1 MEEKK
6 RRRWLAGFLAIIMT
20 ITGVGIPLPFPSEAS
35 DVWPQKSTAPYYCL
49 DGGKGW
55 KKVDRYDMYKF
66 DTMPSPLTET
76 QAKRLFWAYPD
87 NWSALKDAAKKFDPG
102 LYAEIASTT
111 SSANIVKYVKDDAG
125 TKFAWVADDPEI
137 EDRAIAVMEQASSVG
152 LAAGKEAPDAIREA
166 TSEDTAVP
174 FQVLPFSD
182 GPGALDTEFVLG
194 KEFIRDIAKI
204 EPQSVWDNGST
215 GGNVGWLDASQD
227 KNIAKSVMGQNLYEV
242 TWSGDAIRIHN
253 NGSVTA
259 NENAVGSNMTD
270 EEKYNKTTV
279 RYKITM
285 KGNSGW
291 YTEGSWNPEYLRE
304 WMDFKVCI
312 NAPEHQR
319 LYKADMRIIPSDM
332 VFYLVISQDGESGEP
347 GGAGDGEIPEYG
359 EEPPTLEFQ
368 IYRHKETFSADYN
381 VRLVKHDDE
390 TGMPLKGSQ
399 FYLYERFEDGG
410 KISKTD
416 GEGRLAEKNLSFR
429 PWSGFQVF
437 SEGTTNGKGEI
448 TYKDT
453 RKYAYE
459 KTYCDGHAA
468 PSWANMPEDQEDG
481 DSGDED
487 GKKSDAYEEAAE
499 QTRDN
504 NRAAAKQW
512 MELVEACEAEA
523 EGGCHFHW
531 LADESVYDEVQEVLE
546 SGEPDGR
553 SRKNAG
559 NERKLRAASEA
570 AFEESGCK
578 ADCEETYRK
587 FIGLRFTYTWREIQA
602 RNGYILHDL
611 HLDDIPVEMIT
622 TDSSQAGADAEK
634 RSGSSREITENIW
647 YSGNG
652 MTGGSTVSERKIPV
666 VKSRAETIMKRTA
679 SNAEADTKE
688 AAVKATASNAEKK
701 SIFDRFY
708 GWFMGRS
715 REEADDG
722 EESDDWGE
730 FEGVGDFEDILA
742 DAEEDGIRHLDLG
755 DSERYS
761 HCNGAEDCGDAWHVY
776 DHRTEGRIHITKKDR
791 DLFRGESDDY
801 SSYGDA
807 EGDGTL
813 EGAVYGL
820 FAAEDI
826 VHPDAEV
833 TGNGILTNTGV
844 VYKKNDLVAA
854 AATDQDGNAD
864 FLCYTEAP
872 GVEYDYTAGKIR
884 KRTDISWNGPGNLYQ
899 ENMEKNGNW
908 WIGRPLILGK
918 YYIKELSRSEGYELS
933 VNGMDQEITNRGA
946 GFETPGSVTDA
957 NGTAVV
963 TMPEL
968 AAAMEGDDGRG
979 KGYDELPFS
988 VTSAGAAG
996 ENGDGG
1002 YEIFAYGFSEG
1013 TKFYRVDT
1021 GEELVTGP
1029 HVTGTEE
1036 VIVKDGAGRTVWK
1049 RAESD
1054 TSDLLYQPERDAAGN
1069 ITGQEPVSRIEPQ
1082 ILKAEQ
1088 IPEKIPMSLSNLSVN
1103 EEDERFQVKL
1113 EDCDLSDE
1121 TSESFL
1127 FLKAQTEEILGRNG
1141 YEVPVTAGGIRS
1153 LEDVPVYSR
1162 GVKKG
1167 QKDLWGMT
1175 TDPGEP
1181 AKKTVYGAAVQE
1193 ITVPVEK
1200 NSCVLDLMRSI
1211 FTWYQEHPQWNFCGI
1226 DGIRKE
1232 DAGYQVTLYA
1242 GASSIGNR
1250 RFFTSK
1256 VENGK
1261 KTTDS
1266 VYAVYEDPVNL
1277 RWVYQEYKNSGNFRF
1292 QIDRQYV
1299 MGYAGNRRYYL
1310 DATLT
1315 PALMPGTDG
1324 KLTEI
1329 MHQVMVYH
1337 KEGEEVI
1344 DYLSGDPAHGYR
1356 VPLTRTEDKIEV
1368 TTEKELVEK
1377 DVEIQSVVRE
1387 KTGVY
1392 RIQVRTSGK
1401 DSFGKDFTDGKTS
1414 LTLNFIVKLPEKD
1427 HVLTEKE
1434 IQTIGNANVWGY
1446 QEGDRIGYAEYL
1458 VKFSGAALAVSV
1470 SKNQDLSDTYITAKR
1485 LVYRGQDKISEDG
1498 DTGLTP
1504 VLVLERPVKQ
1514 KIRVEKKTDDE
1525 KNIGNF
1531 RFKIYLKS
1539 NLERIFCTRDGEIFW
1554 VDKNGKTVQI
1564 EEYQKNFPELVQKI
1578 YTKKADRQVLET
1590 VGRKIDPDHGE
1601 AGTDKGYNY
1610 EKFFAAVRTADTD
1623 RWKRRGFLWNTS
1635 FKSFAAS
1642 LITGQQNE
1650 INTSEYAKENAKRSD
1665 AVRQF
1670 AIDWYLKAEQEQMK
1684 QGENAYSDE
1693 QYDHALYLAIQK
1705 AEDYLQP
1712 FFKYDLGKIYAIA
1725 WDCEENGGLDG
1736 DRTTLAVRKENG
1748 QAQEEAASAVS
1759 KYLPYGEYVIVEEQ
1773 PHAPELLDFKNRHY
1787 EIDAPKEIFLPVA
1800 GGQTEAGDDWKEK
1813 YVYRTADSPWDLA
1826 KKYLIRFNEESAENQ
1841 KQELREYVI
1850 CAHSNDGDFEVY
1862 PYGLSEKK
1870 RAGHYEP
1877 YGNEKVKQYY
1887 HYRADSENGVKR
1899 EGKEMMTGIKTA
1911 YDGEYAPMLVPW
1923 SIVDPNEEKED
1934 TVWAGYGEKT
1944 FLNRKYFSNLRI
1956 EKLDAETGEPILHD
1970 DAVFGVYRA
1979 ERNEA
1984 DDGDGAVRCYTADTM
1999 ILGSQYFLEAMG
2011 AKEIRPFARK
2021 AAGAGELFY
2030 GTVPAGTPIC
2040 QESDLVSFTDKNGL
2054 QTGTLMAIPTIRDI
2068 EEKGILQ
2075 AVGYAKTPNPL
2086 PAGVYVLAEVK
2097 PPAGYVRSGPVAVEI
2112 YSDRILYS
2120 GGWTEGKTA
2129 AAVYGYEQDPDGIHP
2144 ENVTDTA
2151 RIYVENTATI
2161 LEISK
2166 TKAIDS
2172 IRGMKVSGR
2181 VEGTISELRAQYGLE
2196 NLDLAY
2202 NHAGTYQGFGWKKGT
2217 LEMLEQRKRGGER
2230 VEIVYENGIFQGY
2243 GYVTR
2248 KLEAADH
2255 QNPYVT
2261 GAKLALYD
2269 AIRVNQTGDSQD
2281 HAFEGVE
2288 VTRDRNGNVTDI
2300 VVKEGYAGEKLE
2312 FSRDRASVDEMR
2324 GEDTW
2329 EIKTVKRRD
2338 TPVLFYD
2345 LGNLDVIKKGK
2356 DGTFYGYDR
2365 EGRQQKITF
2374 DTESIYA
2381 LKNGQPV
2388 FEISGGD
2395 FTKLVYDRKS
2405 KVFTATDPETTL
2417 FHLDGSLCRDA
2428 EVDAYTGLAY
2438 VKKTE
2443 IGSNGREQQVFYV
2456 WPVVKETDTAGNL
2469 TGRRKILTGRPAEIM
2484 EGSENAY
2491 ITGTWSTETGVFE
2504 KWMEPVLDEFG
2515 LVKYYPES
2523 GALYKKGE
2531 PVYDRDGDYV
2541 TYRYEELLE
2550 MENRAAYHLNEREK
2564 LLDVGNPENEA
2575 DDVPLKHRKGESY
2588 LIPNVWISGEK
2599 TIQDGRMD
2607 ESTDGQPDLLRRVI
2621 PGSYI
2626 LEELEAP
2633 DGYVRTFPS
2642 AVEVKETNEVQ
2653 RVLLSDEK
2661 TKVEIAKID
2670 GTEDYRQKVENRTD
2684 METSETSTEIR
2695 GTYSQTFVTGAK
2707 LALFKA
2713 KRVNTAD
2720 QDKYPKGYYFV
2731 KTEETPAVWN
2741 SEDPVDNHK
2750 VSVTA
2755 MWITD
2760 GKPKYFEGIPV
2771 GDYILEELE
2780 TPDGYLPASM
2790 EITVEETGNLQSFVL
2805 KDDHTKLEVFKL
2817 ERNASGEKEPLSWP
2831 AAAEFVLCEAVLDE
2845 NGGAKTENGA
2855 YLYRKDRIVDS
2866 WKADD
2871 LSEYVPAIPEAY
2883 EKMFGQYGNEFRQF
2897 SWKKESQGRVTSG
2910 DARLLED
2917 MATENRKIITQ
2928 IWELSDGSRMRVS
2941 VTVDGDPKR
2950 LTSDGQLSPR
2960 FEYQFRYHDRS
2971 SERYP
2976 GMTSYDMRA
2985 GLHRIDR
2992 IPEGKYVLLETRVP
3006 DGYQGAEPI
3015 LITVDQTEN
3024 IVRYEV
3030 ENRREPEEKIACGR
3044 IRIRKTDAEDKELKL
3059 SGAWFEAV
3067 CVQTGEKTVFMTGAD
3082 GIALSPELPIGYL
3095 KNGAWVMY
3103 EYEVQEIQSPPGYG
3117 CSEETFSIV
3126 FDREKEAVIQ
3136 LYELSITNKKTRAQF
3151 SKLDMATGE
3160 ELPGA
3165 SLELKTVDGTVIDSW
3180 ISGKT
3185 PHFVEGTLTAGE
3197 TYILTEISAPD
3208 GYEIADSIKFT
3219 VPIDGSFIKIEM
3231 TDHRKIPDEPERPTE
3246 PELPTEPA
3254 ESETT
3259 APAETPT
3266 APKEPETSERPSEPE
3281 QPTAPTPHDKPKKPV
3296 EAEWTEPESEEESK
3310 QERDREKTYGRITV
3324 RYERE
3329 FSGSTE
3335 GRVRQKDRTSLRTPE
3350 TGDTRRP
3357 EIAVF
3362 GLFIGFLGLWYLH
3375 IKKEEN
3381 ERKEERKDKK

>member
-1 MEEKK
+1 MEEKR
-6 RRRWLAGFLAIIMT
+6 RRRWLAGFLAVIMT

-125 TKFAWVADDPEI
+125 TKFAWVADNPEI

-152 LAAGKEAPDAIREA
+152 LAAGKEAPDAIRGA

-285 KGNSGW
+285 RGNSGW

-332 VFYLVISQDGESGEP
+332 VFYLVISQDGEGGGSGTL
-347 GGAGDGEIPEYG
+347 GDGEIPEYG
-359 EEPPTLEFQ
+359 VETPTLEFQ

-381 VRLVKHDDE
+381 VRLVKHDGE

-416 GEGRLAEKNLSFR
+416 GEGKLAEKNLSFR

-437 SEGTTNGKGEI
+437 SEGTTNEKGEI

-481 DSGDED
+481 DSGDKD

-512 MELVEACEAEA
+512 MELMEACEAEA

-553 SRKNAG
+553 SQKSAG
-559 NERKLRAASEA
+559 NERKLRAASEDA
-570 AFEESGCK
+570 LEESGCK
-578 ADCEETYRK
+578 ADCEETYRR
-587 FIGLRFTYTWREIQA
+587 FIGLRFTYTWKEIQA

-622 TDSSQAGADAEK
+622 TDSSQAGVNAEK

-652 MTGGSTVSERKIPV
+652 VTGGSTVSERKIPV
-666 VKSRAETIMKRTA
+666 VKSHAGTIMKRTA

-708 GWFMGRS
+708 DWFMGRS
-715 REEADDG
+715 RDEADDG
-722 EESDDWGE
+722 EESDGWGE

-742 DAEEDGIRHLDLG
+742 DAEEDGIRHLDPR
-755 DSERYS
+755 DSEKYS

-791 DLFRGESDDY
+791 DLFRGEADDY
-801 SSYGDA
+801 SSYGDT

-844 VYKKNDLVAA
+844 VYKKNDLVAT

-968 AAAMEGDDGRG
+968 TAAMEGDDGSG
-979 KGYDELPFS
+979 KGYDELPFT
-988 VTSAGAAG
+988 VTSAGTAG
-996 ENGDGG
+996 KNEDGG
-1002 YEIFAYGFSEG
+1002 YEIFAYGFPEG
-1013 TKFYRVDT
+1013 TRFYRADA

-1036 VIVKDGAGRTVWK
+1036 VIVKDEAGRIVWK

-1054 TSDLLYQPERDAAGN
+1054 SSDLLYQPERDAAGN

-1088 IPEKIPMSLSNLSVN
+1088 IPEKIPMSLSNLSVD

-1141 YEVPVTAGGIRS
+1141 YEVPVTAGGVRS
-1153 LEDVPVYSR
+1153 LEDMPVYSR

-1299 MGYAGNRRYYL
+1299 MGSAGNRRYYL

-1642 LITGQQNE
+1642 LITGKQNE

-1736 DRTTLAVRKENG
+1736 DRMTLAVRKENG

-1887 HYRADSENGVKR
+1887 HYRADSENGAKR

-1923 SIVDPNEEKED
+1923 SIVDLNEEKED

-1999 ILGSQYFLEAMG
+1999 ILGSQHFLEAMG
-2011 AKEIRPFARK
+2011 AKEIRTFARK

-2217 LEMLEQRKRGGER
+2217 LEMLEQRKRDGER

-2269 AIRVNQTGDSQD
+2269 AIRVKQTGDSQD

-2312 FSRDRASVDEMR
+2312 FSRDRASVD
-2324 GEDTW
+2324 
-2329 EIKTVKRRD
+2329 
-2338 TPVLFYD
+2338 L
-2345 LGNLDVIKKGK
+2345 
-2356 DGTFYGYDR
+2356 
-2365 EGRQQKITF
+2365 
-2374 DTESIYA
+2374 
-2381 LKNGQPV
+2381 
-2388 FEISGGD
+2388 
-2395 FTKLVYDRKS
+2395 
-2405 KVFTATDPETTL
+2405 
-2417 FHLDGSLCRDA
+2417 SL
-2428 EVDAYTGLAY
+2428 
-2438 VKKTE
+2438 
-2443 IGSNGREQQVFYV
+2443 I
-2456 WPVVKETDTAGNL
+2456 
-2469 TGRRKILTGRPAEIM
+2469 
-2484 EGSENAY
+2484 
-2491 ITGTWSTETGVFE
+2491 
-2504 KWMEPVLDEFG
+2504 
-2515 LVKYYPES
+2515 
-2523 GALYKKGE
+2523 
-2531 PVYDRDGDYV
+2531 
-2541 TYRYEELLE
+2541 
-2550 MENRAAYHLNEREK
+2550 
-2564 LLDVGNPENEA
+2564 
-2575 DDVPLKHRKGESY
+2575 
-2588 LIPNVWISGEK
+2588 
-2599 TIQDGRMD
+2599 
-2607 ESTDGQPDLLRRVI
+2607 
-2621 PGSYI
+2621 
-2626 LEELEAP
+2626 
-2633 DGYVRTFPS
+2633 
-2642 AVEVKETNEVQ
+2642 
-2653 RVLLSDEK
+2653 
-2661 TKVEIAKID
+2661 
-2670 GTEDYRQKVENRTD
+2670 
-2684 METSETSTEIR
+2684 
-2695 GTYSQTFVTGAK
+2695 
-2707 LALFKA
+2707 
-2713 KRVNTAD
+2713 
-2720 QDKYPKGYYFV
+2720 
-2731 KTEETPAVWN
+2731 
-2741 SEDPVDNHK
+2741 
-2750 VSVTA
+2750 
-2755 MWITD
+2755 
-2760 GKPKYFEGIPV
+2760 
-2771 GDYILEELE
+2771 
-2780 TPDGYLPASM
+2780 
-2790 EITVEETGNLQSFVL
+2790 
-2805 KDDHTKLEVFKL
+2805 
-2817 ERNASGEKEPLSWP
+2817 
-2831 AAAEFVLCEAVLDE
+2831 
-2845 NGGAKTENGA
+2845 
-2855 YLYRKDRIVDS
+2855 
-2866 WKADD
+2866 
-2871 LSEYVPAIPEAY
+2871 
-2883 EKMFGQYGNEFRQF
+2883 
-2897 SWKKESQGRVTSG
+2897 
-2910 DARLLED
+2910 
-2917 MATENRKIITQ
+2917 
-2928 IWELSDGSRMRVS
+2928 
-2941 VTVDGDPKR
+2941 
-2950 LTSDGQLSPR
+2950 
-2960 FEYQFRYHDRS
+2960 
-2971 SERYP
+2971 
-2976 GMTSYDMRA
+2976 
-2985 GLHRIDR
+2985 
-2992 IPEGKYVLLETRVP
+2992 
-3006 DGYQGAEPI
+3006 
-3015 LITVDQTEN
+3015 
-3024 IVRYEV
+3024 
-3030 ENRREPEEKIACGR
+3030 
-3044 IRIRKTDAEDKELKL
+3044 
-3059 SGAWFEAV
+3059 
-3067 CVQTGEKTVFMTGAD
+3067 
-3082 GIALSPELPIGYL
+3082 
-3095 KNGAWVMY
+3095 
-3103 EYEVQEIQSPPGYG
+3103 
-3117 CSEETFSIV
+3117 
-3126 FDREKEAVIQ
+3126 
-3136 LYELSITNKKTRAQF
+3136 
-3151 SKLDMATGE
+3151 
-3160 ELPGA
+3160 
-3165 SLELKTVDGTVIDSW
+3165 
-3180 ISGKT
+3180 
-3185 PHFVEGTLTAGE
+3185 
-3197 TYILTEISAPD
+3197 
-3208 GYEIADSIKFT
+3208 
-3219 VPIDGSFIKIEM
+3219 
-3231 TDHRKIPDEPERPTE
+3231 
-3246 PELPTEPA
+3246 
-3254 ESETT
+3254 
-3259 APAETPT
+3259 
-3266 APKEPETSERPSEPE
+3266 
-3281 QPTAPTPHDKPKKPV
+3281 
-3296 EAEWTEPESEEESK
+3296 
-3310 QERDREKTYGRITV
+3310 
-3324 RYERE
+3324 
-3329 FSGSTE
+3329 
-3335 GRVRQKDRTSLRTPE
+3335 
-3350 TGDTRRP
+3350 
-3357 EIAVF
+3357 
-3362 GLFIGFLGLWYLH
+3362 H
-3375 IKKEEN
+3375 I
-3381 ERKEERKDKK
+3381 